1 MPWRP
6 RTLSETGL
14 YHVTQRGTA
23 HGLIFESDDDRRQ
36 FLRIIKKYRDELGF
50 RVLAWCL
57 MDDHIHL
64 VLDIPNTD
72 ITHVMKC
79 IDIAYAKYFNQKTK
93 REGHLFQGAFKSKP
107 IVTEAQLM
115 ATIHY
120 VHQNPEVARICR
132 ASEYHWSSFQELMGR
147 RYLVDTEFVLALFG
161 GLDGV
166 MRYGGDASQVAH
178 TGTWSRGMTD
188 AEVLDLVKDRLGED
202 VSSLLA
208 AGGREQRDEA
218 VRLLDACGVSARQI
232 ARIVGLGR
240 VTVLRIVAR

>member
-72 ITHVMKC
+72 ITHVMN
-79 IDIAYAKYFNQKTK
+79 ASTLRTPNTSTK
-93 REGHLFQGAFKSKP
+93 RQSVKGTSSRGRS
-107 IVTEAQLM
+107 
-115 ATIHY
+115 
-120 VHQNPEVARICR
+120 R
-132 ASEYHWSSFQELMGR
+132 ASRS
-147 RYLVDTEFVLALFG
+147 
-161 GLDGV
+161 
-166 MRYGGDASQVAH
+166 
-178 TGTWSRGMTD
+178 
-188 AEVLDLVKDRLGED
+188 
-202 VSSLLA
+202 
-208 AGGREQRDEA
+208 
-218 VRLLDACGVSARQI
+218 
-232 ARIVGLGR
+232 
-240 VTVLRIVAR
+240 